1 MAYKLVAIDIDGT
14 LINDNREITPAT
26 KQAIAEATA
35 QGVKVI
41 IASGRPM
48 TGVRTF
54 LKELNLYGQDDQY
67 VITFNGALGE
77 STSGNEIVRSELT
90 YDDYVELELF
100 FRKLNARMHVE
111 TPNYIYTAN
120 QDISPY
126 TVLESYLV
134 SMPVRYRTLDQ
145 MAKMRSKFHFMKL
158 MGVDDPAVL
167 QKVEDHLPQEFKD
180 RFAIMRS
187 EEYFLEFVNKK
198 AGKGNAMVNLGKKLG
213 IQPSEML
220 ALGNAQN
227 DESMLAAAGLGVA
240 MGNSV
245 PHTMKM
251 ADAVT
256 GDNNHDGV
264 AQAMKKY
271 VLK

>member
-14 LINDNREITPAT
+14 LLNDQREVTPAV
-26 KQAIAEATA
+26 KQAISDATA
-35 QGVKVI
+35 QGVKVV

-48 TGVRTF
+48 TGVRGL
-54 LKELNLYGQDDQY
+54 LKELNLDGQADQY
-67 VITFNGALGE
+67 AICFNGALAEATNGR
-77 STSGNEIVRSELT
+77 EIVRSELT

-100 FRKLNARMHVE
+100 FRKMGARMHVE

-126 TVLESYLV
+126 TVLESFLV

-145 MAKMRSKFHFMKL
+145 MAKLRPKFHFMKL

-167 QKVEDHLPQEFKD
+167 QKVEENLPQQLKD

-187 EEYFLEFVNKK
+187 EEYFLEFVNKE
-198 AGKGNAMVNLGKKLG
+198 AGKGNAMVDLGQHLG
-213 IQPSEML
+213 IKPSEML

-227 DESMLAAAGLGVA
+227 DESMLEDAGLGVA

-245 PHTMKM
+245 PHTLKV
-251 ADAVT
+251 ADVVT
-256 GDNNHDGV
+256 ADNNHDGV
-264 AQAMKKY
+264 AKAIEKY
-271 VLK
+271 VLN

>member
-14 LINDNREITPAT
+14 LLNDQRQLTPAV
-26 KQAIAEATA
+26 KAAIAKAKD
-35 QGVKVI
+35 QGVKIV

-48 TGVRTF
+48 TGVRGF
-54 LKELNLYGQDDQY
+54 LKELHLDGQDDQY
-67 VITFNGALGE
+67 VICFNGALGE
-77 STSGNEIVRSELT
+77 TTSGREIVRSELT
-90 YDDYVELELF
+90 YDDYLDLELF
-100 FRKLNARMHVE
+100 FRKLGARMHVE
-111 TPNYIYTAN
+111 TPHYIYTAN

-126 TVLESYLV
+126 TVLESYIV

-145 MAKMRSKFHFMKL
+145 MAKLRSKFHFMKL

-167 QKVEDHLPQEFKD
+167 QRVEDSLPQEFKD

-187 EEYFLEFVNKK
+187 EDYFLEFVNKD
-198 AGKGNAMVNLGKKLG
+198 AGKGNAMVSLGKELG
-213 IQPSEML
+213 ISPSEML

-245 PHTMKM
+245 PHTRQM
-251 ADAVT
+251 ADVVT
-256 GDNNHDGV
+256 ADNNHDGV
-264 AQAMKKY
+264 AKAIEKY